1 MATQSLMVF
10 VRRGGAQEGAPQSRS
25 ELGEVSRE
33 MMSKLRSTG
42 KQELARV
49 LQTEGTAWSKV
60 WR

>member
-1 MATQSLMVF
+1 MVF